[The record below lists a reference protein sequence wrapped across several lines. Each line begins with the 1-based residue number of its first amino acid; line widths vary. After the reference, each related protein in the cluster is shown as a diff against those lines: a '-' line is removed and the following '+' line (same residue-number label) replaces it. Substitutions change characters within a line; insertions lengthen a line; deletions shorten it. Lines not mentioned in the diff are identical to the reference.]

1 LKLKVTSYEANFALQ
16 EAEITQLKSKVKQ
29 LLRLLEEKSI
39 KKDSHNSHNP
49 PSQDKGSPKRNQSRR
64 KKSGKKSGGQ
74 TGHKGNTLQMRK
86 SPTEIIVLQSEYC
99 SRVER
104 I

>member
-1 LKLKVTSYEANFALQ
+1 LQ
-16 EAEITQLKSKVKQ
+16 EAEIAQLKSKVKQ

-39 KKDSHNSHNP
+39 KKYSHNSHNP

-74 TGHKGNTLQMRK
+74 PGHKGHTLQMRK
-86 SPTEIIVLQSEYC
+86 NPTEIIVLQSEYC